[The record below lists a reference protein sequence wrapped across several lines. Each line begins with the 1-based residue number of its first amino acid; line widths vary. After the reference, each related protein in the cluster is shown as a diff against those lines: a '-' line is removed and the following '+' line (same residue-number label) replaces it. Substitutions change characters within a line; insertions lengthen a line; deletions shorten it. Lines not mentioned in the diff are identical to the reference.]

1 MESRL
6 VSSPKYMSRAD
17 EINQYR
23 GCRCFVRNE
32 VGGGRNGIEEREAV
46 KLAPKGRL

>member
-1 MESRL
+1 MSMESRL
-6 VSSPKYMSRAD
+6 VSSLVMSRAD

-23 GCRCFVRNE
+23 GCRFGNE

-46 KLAPKGRL
+46 KIVPEERL